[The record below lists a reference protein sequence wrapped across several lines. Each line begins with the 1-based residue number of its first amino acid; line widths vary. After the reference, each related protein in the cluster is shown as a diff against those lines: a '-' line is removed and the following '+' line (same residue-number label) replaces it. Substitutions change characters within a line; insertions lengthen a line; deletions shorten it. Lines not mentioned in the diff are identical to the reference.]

1 VTEERPRFR
10 RPWEQP
16 EEGET
21 PAGETKGDDP
31 TPAARPVEAARS
43 GEDPAE
49 PASPDQEPDQDSPD
63 VDLTDWDRM
72 ASEPSD
78 LDDLSEETY
87 ITATTEEYKGLAE
100 EIARLRDAEF
110 ERQAV
115 VATMPGVDTGLV
127 GFEDVTGRRGIT
139 EEEVEAYEQARASDL
154 TLRVVTAVGLV
165 GLLVGSLY
173 LGGWWFTS
181 FLAIVML
188 LALGEFYATVRRV
201 GYAPLAIVGLLGVIA
216 MPILTH
222 VSSVFAIAGVTVL
235 ATVLVVLVYSL
246 ANRRNP
252 LENASITVFGMV
264 WVGLLSFVVPF
275 GRSEHPVAFVIMVG
289 LVCAMVDIGSYFVGR
304 GFGSR
309 PLAPTLSPNKT
320 VEGFIGGVVFG
331 VMTAAVLSTLP
342 PYEEVG
348 FTGSLILGAVVSLVG
363 PLGDL
368 AESMVKR
375 SLGVKDMGSVLP
387 GHGGMLDRI
396 DSFLFA
402 VPAAYVLFLIRGL
415 L

>member
-1 VTEERPRFR
+1 
-10 RPWEQP
+10 
-16 EEGET
+16 
-21 PAGETKGDDP
+21 
-31 TPAARPVEAARS
+31 
-43 GEDPAE
+43 
-49 PASPDQEPDQDSPD
+49 
-63 VDLTDWDRM
+63 
-72 ASEPSD
+72 
-78 LDDLSEETY
+78 
-87 ITATTEEYKGLAE
+87 
-100 EIARLRDAEF
+100 
-110 ERQAV
+110 
-115 VATMPGVDTGLV
+115 
-127 GFEDVTGRRGIT
+127 
-139 EEEVEAYEQARASDL
+139 
-154 TLRVVTAVGLV
+154 
-165 GLLVGSLY
+165 
-173 LGGWWFTS
+173 
-181 FLAIVML
+181 
-188 LALGEFYATVRRV
+188 
-201 GYAPLAIVGLLGVIA
+201 
-216 MPILTH
+216 
-222 VSSVFAIAGVTVL
+222 
-235 ATVLVVLVYSL
+235 
-246 ANRRNP
+246 
-252 LENASITVFGMV
+252 
-264 WVGLLSFVVPF
+264 
-275 GRSEHPVAFVIMVG
+275 SEHPVAFVIMVG

-415 L
+415 LCSDEPGRGARRHGLDREPGARCGLPSRLVGGRPRRHPPQPSACRSRPS